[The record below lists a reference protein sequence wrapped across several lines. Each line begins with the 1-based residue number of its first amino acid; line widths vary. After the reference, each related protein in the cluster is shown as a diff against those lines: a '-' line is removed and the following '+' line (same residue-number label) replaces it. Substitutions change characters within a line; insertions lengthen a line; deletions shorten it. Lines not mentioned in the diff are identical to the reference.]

1 MPDAHMTVGATAFSV
16 LLGKVI
22 DIQTEQTTQSEQSRV
37 STLPGLLL
45 NRYSTNYI
53 TIHIHQLN

>member
-45 NRYSTNYI
+45 NRYSTPQI
-53 TIHIHQLN
+53 T